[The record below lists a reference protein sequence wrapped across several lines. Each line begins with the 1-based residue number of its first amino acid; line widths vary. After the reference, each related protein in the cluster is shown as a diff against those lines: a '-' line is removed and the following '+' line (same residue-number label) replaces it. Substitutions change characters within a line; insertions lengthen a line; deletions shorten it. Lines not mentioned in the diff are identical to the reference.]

1 MNATLQKYATPLT
14 TGLFLI
20 SLISGVALFFHLG
33 SNYFRGMHEW
43 LSMVLAVPFA
53 LHIWKNWRAFITYFK
68 RPPMMIA
75 LAASLAGALA
85 FAIPAMT
92 STESRGGNPM
102 FALAQ
107 AIEASSVSE
116 AAPIFGH
123 TSETLTA
130 SLTEAGYKVASA
142 DQTLTEVAAASG
154 KTGRDIVAAV
164 VSLKK

>member
-43 LSMVLAVPFA
+43 LSMVLAVPFV

-68 RPPMMIA
+68 RPPMLIA
-75 LAASLAGALA
+75 LAASLAAALA

-92 STESRGGNPM
+92 STESRGENPQ
-102 FALAQ
+102 FALSQ
-107 AIEASSVSE
+107 AIESSPLSE
-116 AAPIFGH
+116 VAPTFGH
-123 TSETLTA
+123 TSESLTA
-130 SLTEAGYKVASA
+130 SLTAAGYKVASA
-142 DQTLTEVAAASG
+142 DLTLTEVAAVSG

-164 VSLKK
+164 VSVKK